1 MRLRRFCDRS
11 PAEVARELIGCEFI
25 HETNE
30 GPAGGIIVE
39 TEAYLADGDPASHS
53 HRGPTRR
60 NQAMFG
66 PPGHAYVYTIHTRY
80 CFNMVTE
87 RAGVGSAVLIRAIE
101 PTIGIDLMKSR
112 RRRERLL
119 VLARGPG
126 RLCEAMAI
134 DLRMNGHDLVG
145 SEELLI
151 GRRRKKSDPSVDVST
166 RIGISSATDLLLRF
180 TMESNRFVSR
190 RPSSSKST

>member
-1 MRLRRFCDRS
+1 MNHRRFYGRP

-25 HETNE
+25 RETPE

-53 HRGPTRR
+53 HRGPTKR

-80 CFNMVTE
+80 CFNIVTE
-87 RAGVGSAVLIRAIE
+87 KVGMGSAVLVRAIE
-101 PTIGIDLMKSR
+101 PTIGIELMKSR
-112 RRRERLL
+112 RRREKLL
-119 VLARGPG
+119 ELARGPG
-126 RLCEAMAI
+126 RLCEALAI
-134 DLRMNGHDLVG
+134 DLRMNGHDLIA
-145 SEELLI
+145 SDELVV
-151 GRRRKKSDPSVDVST
+151 RRQRSKADRPVSVST

-180 TMESNRFVSR
+180 TMEANRFVSR
-190 RPSSSKST
+190 RPSSSNST

>member
-1 MRLRRFCDRS
+1 MKSRRFYGRS
-11 PAEVARELIGCEFI
+11 PAEVARELIGFEFI
-25 HETNE
+25 RQTPE

-53 HRGPTRR
+53 HRGPTKR

-80 CFNMVTE
+80 CFNIVTE
-87 RAGVGSAVLIRAIE
+87 RAGVGSAVLVRAIE
-101 PTIGIDLMKSR
+101 PTIGIELMKSR
-112 RRRERLL
+112 RCRERLL
-119 VLARGPG
+119 ELARGPG
-126 RLCEAMAI
+126 RLCEALAI
-134 DLRMNGHDLVG
+134 DLRMDGHDLVT
-145 SEELLI
+145 SEELI
-151 GRRRKKSDPSVDVST
+151 VRRRGKRTDRSVSVST

-190 RPSSSKST
+190 RPSVTKST